1 MKFCILHFWT
11 FYLKK
16 KKLTNK
22 LPLIFTKWKTHEPHI
37 KYLMI
42 VNLNI
47 KIFIR
52 NIFWVLSNIAM
63 KRYHTCVINQ
73 EKNYTPMFDSW
84 TVLNISKS
92 KYIISERKSCHLFL
106 FPKLSFISGSSKFDW
121 LYLICVISVFIV
133 FLVSILCL

>member
-16 KKLTNK
+16 KKLTDK
-22 LPLIFTKWKTHEPHI
+22 LPLIFTKWKAHEPHI

-63 KRYHTCVINQ
+63 KGITHVSLTKKKI
-73 EKNYTPMFDSW
+73 TPQCSIHELYW
-84 TVLNISKS
+84 TSPSQNT
-92 KYIISERKSCHLFL
+92 
-106 FPKLSFISGSSKFDW
+106 
-121 LYLICVISVFIV
+121 
-133 FLVSILCL
+133 